1 LTGAGF
7 GDVIRPTCDRASGA
21 EPGMRRI
28 FLVVLLALAVC
39 ATADAAGTVKR
50 SSGPQEWRLPTGLPP
65 SEAEYDVLVAACQ
78 GRAHDANDAGKI
90 DACLTNE
97 FGLRHSQ

>member
-7 GDVIRPTCDRASGA
+7 RDVIRSICNRAIGA

-28 FLVVLLALAVC
+28 FLVVPLALAVC

-50 SSGPQEWRLPTGLPP
+50 SSGPQDWRLPP
-65 SEAEYDVLVAACQ
+65 SEAEYEALVAACQ
-78 GRAHDANDAGKI
+78 DKMHGTNDAGKI
-90 DACLTNE
+90 DACLINE